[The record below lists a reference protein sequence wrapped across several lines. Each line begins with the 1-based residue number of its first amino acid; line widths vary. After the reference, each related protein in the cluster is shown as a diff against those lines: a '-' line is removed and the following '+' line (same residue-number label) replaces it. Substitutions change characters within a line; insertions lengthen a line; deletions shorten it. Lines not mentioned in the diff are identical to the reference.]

1 MTNSSATQ
9 PQPDRSPPRTTLLT
23 ELADEVRALGGT
35 ALVALSATA
44 HPVLY
49 VRRTG
54 GRLIPVVVV
63 EDAAANR
70 WFIWGR
76 TGSEHVSRPKQAA
89 AALCGLDRLPPRSWV
104 NPVAARRA
112 AAKGAA

>member
-1 MTNSSATQ
+1 MSSSNPLERRVPA
-9 PQPDRSPPRTTLLT
+9 RNRTTLLT

-70 WFIWGR
+70 YSAVW
-76 TGSEHVSRPKQAA
+76 TVSR
-89 AALCGLDRLPPRSWV
+89 R
-104 NPVAARRA
+104 AR
-112 AAKGAA
+112 G

>member
-1 MTNSSATQ
+1 MLMTNSSATQ

-49 VRRTG
+49 VRRMG

-63 EDAAANR
+63 EDAAA
-70 WFIWGR
+70 
-76 TGSEHVSRPKQAA
+76 GSEHVSRPKQAA

>member
-1 MTNSSATQ
+1 MYAKPGATRHSLLVHLQEEIRRQGGSA
-9 PQPDRSPPRTTLLT
+9 LI
-23 ELADEVRALGGT
+23 
-35 ALVALSATA
+35 ALSATA